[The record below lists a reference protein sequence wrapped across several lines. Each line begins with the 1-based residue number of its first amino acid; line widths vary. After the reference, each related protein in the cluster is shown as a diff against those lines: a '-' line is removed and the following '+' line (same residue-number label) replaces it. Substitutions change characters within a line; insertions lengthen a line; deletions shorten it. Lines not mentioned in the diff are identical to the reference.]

1 MMPPLA
7 SSRPDTGRKRTEM
20 SASENFLSSKTATAQ
35 GWVSTVCASTWRFSD
50 GRRTHCPATN
60 FHFGFSAPRSY
71 FIVVLSP
78 AAAANVAVDT
88 NVSSASTRF
97 ICEVLL
103 ACSIQALG
111 HDLPVVAFY
120 QCHLGDGRAG
130 IQARNRDHGPVSR
143 VGLDRR
149 RGGVSERAF
158 CPRHRRSLALS
169 RCEIPTVGD
178 GLDLAHVAR
187 AVVDDDFRE
196 RVARGRVRLPGV
208 HGQLKRAVVDLV
220 LTRERCPDPG
230 TCREP
235 AFERQRRAT

>member
-20 SASENFLSSKTATAQ
+20 SASENFLSSSTATAH

-88 NVSSASTRF
+88 KTSSASTRF
-97 ICEVLL
+97 ICDALL
-103 ACSIQALG
+103 ACSIQALSHG
-111 HDLPVVAFY
+111 LPVIALD
-120 QCHLGDGRAG
+120 QSHLGDGRAG
-130 IQARNRDHGPVSR
+130 VQARNRDHGPVSS

-149 RGGVSERAF
+149 RGGLGERAF
-158 CPRHRRSLALS
+158 CPRHRRFLALG
-169 RCEIPTVGD
+169 RREISAVGD
-178 GLDLAHVAR
+178 
-187 AVVDDDFRE
+187 
-196 RVARGRVRLPGV
+196 
-208 HGQLKRAVVDLV
+208 
-220 LTRERCPDPG
+220 
-230 TCREP
+230 
-235 AFERQRRAT
+235 

>member
-7 SSRPDTGRKRTEM
+7 PSRPDTGRKRTEM
-20 SASENFLSSKTATAQ
+20 SASENVLSSKTATAH
-35 GWVSTVCASTWRFSD
+35 GWVSTVCTSTCRLSD

-78 AAAANVAVDT
+78 AAAANVAVET
-88 NVSSASTRF
+88 NASSASTRF

-111 HDLPVVAFY
+111 HDLPIVALD

-130 IQARNRDHGPVSR
+130 IQARNRDHGPVSS

-149 RGGVSERAF
+149 RGGLGERAF
-158 CPRHRRSLALS
+158 CPRHRRLLALGC
-169 RCEIPTVGD
+169 REISAVGN
-178 GLDLAHVAR
+178 GLDLAHIAR
-187 AVVDDDFRE
+187 TVVDDDLCE
-196 RVARGRVRLPGV
+196 CVPPDPVHLPRVHR
-208 HGQLKRAVVDLV
+208 QLKRAVVDLV
-220 LTRERCPDPG
+220 L
-230 TCREP
+230 
-235 AFERQRRAT
+235 A